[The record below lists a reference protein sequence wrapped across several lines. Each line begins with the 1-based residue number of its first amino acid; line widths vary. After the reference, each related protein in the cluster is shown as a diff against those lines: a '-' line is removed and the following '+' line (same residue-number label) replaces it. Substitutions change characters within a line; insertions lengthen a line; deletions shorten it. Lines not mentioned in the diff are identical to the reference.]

1 MIETECF
8 AELNLFGPDGGPS
21 PDLIE
26 DQPPSPPH
34 RGFFDRMFKRQR
46 VSVLVLF
53 CSGETW
59 DDVGSVLSSYESTIS
74 SGKCRGWQYCDAVC
88 VGVIDRDYGIKE
100 WKMCL
105 QVE

>member
-53 CSGETW
+53 CFVREKCGMMSA
-59 DDVGSVLSSYESTIS
+59 VVLSFYESTIS
-74 SGKCRGWQYCDAVC
+74 SGTYSGWKY
-88 VGVIDRDYGIKE
+88 
-100 WKMCL
+100 
-105 QVE
+105 